1 MAKEDNVYE
10 IPAAERDDYYSD
22 DSLYN
27 LNSWGADLSFRE
39 LIAQYE
45 EGDLV
50 KPELQRNYVWDKSEA
65 SRFIDSILLGL
76 PVPSIFLAKTRDEKM
91 LIVDGYQ
98 RIKTVYDFVRG
109 IFSKDGRVFNLINSS
124 KINSRWRGK
133 SFSELSGIEQ
143 RKIRTTTIHCIIFVQ
158 ISPDDGDTSMYQI
171 FERINTSGRTLLP
184 QEIRNCVYQGAF
196 NDLLFEINKNS
207 LWRNLYGLEEPDT
220 RMRDMEFI
228 LRFLALGSE
237 KFKKI
242 ETQQISLKKFLN
254 EYMGDPNSI
263 SPNAIYENR
272 QMFLNVINF
281 LSNHLGSQ
289 AFHNISPNDPNK
301 YVNKFNP
308 TIFDSIMLA
317 TEVVIKNNHDYD
329 IDKKVLC
336 ERKLALLKNEEYQ
349 DLIKVRTTTIERIN
363 KRIILASKYLYGTDN
378 E

>member
-1 MAKEDNVYE
+1 MVKEEDVFE
-10 IPAAERDDYYSD
+10 IPASERDDYYSD

-27 LNSWGADLSFRE
+27 INSWGADFSFRE
-39 LIAQYE
+39 LISQYE

-76 PVPSIFLAKTRDEKM
+76 PVPSIFLAKTPDGKM
-91 LIVDGYQ
+91 LIIDGYQ
-98 RIKTVYDFVRG
+98 RIMTVYDYVKG
-109 IFSKDGRVFNLINSS
+109 IFSKDGKIFRLTNSE

-133 SFSELSGIEQ
+133 AFSELSETEQ

-158 ISPDDGDTSMYQI
+158 ISPKDGDTSMYQV

-196 NDLLFEINKNS
+196 NDLLFDLNKEPS
-207 LWRNLYGLEEPDT
+207 WRKLYGLAEPDT

-237 KFKKI
+237 KFSEI
-242 ETQQISLKKFLN
+242 TAQQVSLKKFLN
-254 EYMGDPNSI
+254 EFMGDSNSTLPDVLSMNRERFLTVI
-263 SPNAIYENR
+263 QFLDEN
-272 QMFLNVINF
+272 
-281 LSNHLGSQ
+281 LGLQ
-289 AFHNISPNDPNK
+289 AFHNISPLDPSK
-301 YVNKFNP
+301 YVKKFNP

-317 TEVVIKNNHDYD
+317 TEFVLKNNRDFTINRKTLD
-329 IDKKVLC
+329 Q
-336 ERKLALLKNEEYQ
+336 RKLELLRNEEYQ
-349 DLIKVRTTTIERIN
+349 DLIRVRTTNIKRINERI
-363 KRIILASKYLYGTDN
+363 KLATRYLYGADY